1 MSAAV
6 PRELVN
12 RDVVVAE
19 LGVLRTLLRDGS
31 GGAVG
36 AGGAAGAG
44 GAETAAARA
53 ALEAARARLAG
64 PSTLD
69 ELAGG
74 FGLTPFERSVL
85 LLAAG
90 PELVAA
96 VAEELTAATGLP
108 RLTFGTA
115 LAVLPEAHW
124 SALTPPAPLRR
135 WSLVRLLDPSSP
147 TRSPLLVDERVLHH
161 LAGAGHLDEYL
172 AALSRPLAAPGPLPA
187 TLARCADA
195 VAAAWRLGRAA
206 RVHGPQPANV
216 QAVVAA
222 AADRAGL
229 HAVAVQARD
238 LPGEPLERD
247 RLVRRM
253 ERETVLGGLAWVVE
267 LSGSG
272 ARPDEAAGLGR
283 SLLGFDGPLAV
294 LAGAGA
300 GPSPEAGPS
309 DAVDVPVE
317 RLTLAER
324 RQTLRMTL
332 RQNGCLVPA
341 AETDLAAGV
350 FDLSLDDAGLVAR
363 EVSAGERLWAS
374 CRRRTRAGL
383 GDLAAVVV
391 PRARWDDLVLPGPVL
406 AQLRALTAAVRH
418 RTTVL
423 DDWGFAART
432 SRGLGSTA
440 LFAGPSGTGKT
451 MAAEVIA
458 GDLDLDLVHVDLSQV
473 VSKWVGETEKHLRR
487 VFDAAEDGGSVLLFD
502 EADAL
507 FGKRS
512 PVRDSHDRYANLEVG
527 YLLQRMEA
535 FHGLAILTTNARS
548 ALDPAFTRRLRS
560 IITFPYPDPALREAM
575 WRSAFPA
582 ATPVAGLDRA
592 RLASVDVPG
601 GGIAAIALTA
611 AYLGAGEGQ
620 VTEDHVR
627 VAARWELAKS
637 GRAAPRE
644 PTRDDRDER

>member
-6 PRELVN
+6 PRELAN

-19 LGVLRTLLRDGS
+19 LGVLRALLRGD
-31 GGAVG
+31 G
-36 AGGAAGAG
+36 AGPEPSAA
-44 GAETAAARA
+44 AEAARA
-53 ALEAARARLAG
+53 ALDAARGRLAR

-124 SALTPPAPLRR
+124 SALTPPGPLRR
-135 WSLVRLLDPSSP
+135 WSLIRLLDPSSP

-229 HAVAVQARD
+229 HAVAIQARD

-267 LSGSG
+267 LSG

-294 LAGAGA
+294 LAGGPSPL
-300 GPSPEAGPS
+300 PSPEAGPS

-324 RQTLRMTL
+324 RETLRMTL
-332 RQNGCLVPA
+332 RQNGCRTPA

-350 FDLSLDDAGLVAR
+350 FDLSLESAGIVGR
-363 EVSAGERLWAS
+363 EVAAGERLWAA

-406 AQLRALTAAVRH
+406 AQLRALAAAVRH

-527 YLLQRMEA
+527 YLLQRMES
-535 FHGLAILTTNARS
+535 FGGLAILTTNARS

-560 IITFPYPDPALREAM
+560 IITFPYPDPGLREAM

-582 ATPVAGLDRA
+582 ATPVAGLDRR

-611 AYLGAGEGQ
+611 AYLGADEGQ

-627 VAARWELAKS
+627 IAARWELAKS

-644 PTRDDRDER
+644 PARDDRDGR

>member
-1 MSAAV
+1 VTAAV

-19 LGVLRTLLRDGS
+19 LGVLRTLLR
-31 GGAVG
+31 
-36 AGGAAGAG
+36 GAAGQ
-44 GAETAAARA
+44 ETAAARA
-53 ALEAARARLAG
+53 ALDAARARLAG

-74 FGLTPFERSVL
+74 FGLTPFERAVL

-96 VAEELTAATGLP
+96 VAEELTAATGVP

-124 SALTPPAPLRR
+124 SALTPPGPLRR

-172 AALSRPLAAPGPLPA
+172 AALTRPLAAPGPLPA

-195 VAAAWRLGRAA
+195 VTAAWRLGRAA

-222 AADRAGL
+222 AADRSGL
-229 HAVAVQARD
+229 DAVAIAARD
-238 LPGEPLERD
+238 LPGEPLERE

-267 LSGSG
+267 LAG
-272 ARPDEAAGLGR
+272 ARPDDAAGLGR
-283 SLLGFDGPLAV
+283 SLLGFDGPLAM
-294 LAGAGA
+294 LAGAA
-300 GPSPEAGPS
+300 QEEGPS
-309 DAVDVPVE
+309 DAVDVPVS

-324 RQTLRMTL
+324 RETLRLAL
-332 RQNGCLVPA
+332 RQNGCRTPPG
-341 AETDLAAGV
+341 EIDLAAGV
-350 FDLSLDDAGLVAR
+350 FDLSLEDAGMVAR
-363 EVSAGERLWAS
+363 EVAAGQRLWAA

-383 GDLAAVVV
+383 GELAAVVV
-391 PRARWDDLVLPGPVL
+391 PRAGWDDLVLPGPVL
-406 AQLRALTAAVRH
+406 AQLRALAAAVRH

-487 VFDAAEDGGSVLLFD
+487 VFDAAEDGGAVLLFD

-527 YLLQRMEA
+527 YLLQRMEW
-535 FHGLAILTTNARS
+535 FRGLAILTTNARS
-548 ALDPAFTRRLRS
+548 SLDPAFTRRLRS
-560 IITFPYPDPALREAM
+560 IVTFPYPDPALREAM

-582 ATPVAGLDRA
+582 ATPAAGLDRG
-592 RLASVDVPG
+592 RLAAVDVPG

-611 AYLGAGEGQ
+611 AYLGAAEGQ
-620 VTEDHVR
+620 VTEEHVR
-627 VAARWELAKS
+627 TAARWELAKS
-637 GRAAPRE
+637 GQAAPGRPRAGGE
-644 PTRDDRDER
+644 PT

>member
-1 MSAAV
+1 
-6 PRELVN
+6 
-12 RDVVVAE
+12 
-19 LGVLRTLLRDGS
+19 
-31 GGAVG
+31 
-36 AGGAAGAG
+36 
-44 GAETAAARA
+44 
-53 ALEAARARLAG
+53 
-64 PSTLD
+64 
-69 ELAGG
+69 
-74 FGLTPFERSVL
+74 
-85 LLAAG
+85 
-90 PELVAA
+90 
-96 VAEELTAATGLP
+96 
-108 RLTFGTA
+108 
-115 LAVLPEAHW
+115 
-124 SALTPPAPLRR
+124 
-135 WSLVRLLDPSSP
+135 
-147 TRSPLLVDERVLHH
+147 
-161 LAGAGHLDEYL
+161 
-172 AALSRPLAAPGPLPA
+172 
-187 TLARCADA
+187 
-195 VAAAWRLGRAA
+195 
-206 RVHGPQPANV
+206 
-216 QAVVAA
+216 
-222 AADRAGL
+222 
-229 HAVAVQARD
+229 
-238 LPGEPLERD
+238 
-247 RLVRRM
+247 
-253 ERETVLGGLAWVVE
+253 
-267 LSGSG
+267 
-272 ARPDEAAGLGR
+272 
-283 SLLGFDGPLAV
+283 
-294 LAGAGA
+294 
-300 GPSPEAGPS
+300 
-309 DAVDVPVE
+309 VPVE

-332 RQNGCLVPA
+332 RQNRCRTSP

-350 FDLSLDDAGLVAR
+350 FDLSLESAGIVSR
-363 EVSAGERLWAS
+363 EVAAGERLWAA

-560 IITFPYPDPALREAM
+560 IITFPYPDPGLREAM

-592 RLASVDVPG
+592 RLAAVDVPG

-644 PTRDDRDER
+644 PARDDPDGR

>member
-6 PRELVN
+6 PRELAN

-19 LGVLRTLLRDGS
+19 LGVLRALLRG
-31 GGAVG
+31 GGAG
-36 AGGAAGAG
+36 PEGGGDTGPDA
-44 GAETAAARA
+44 AAARA
-53 ALEAARARLAG
+53 ALEAAQGRLAR

-124 SALTPPAPLRR
+124 SALTPPGPLRR
-135 WSLVRLLDPSSP
+135 WSLVRLGDPSSP

-229 HAVAVQARD
+229 HAVAIQARD

-267 LSGSG
+267 LSG
-272 ARPDEAAGLGR
+272 AQPDEAAGLGR

-294 LAGAGA
+294 LAGGPSPL
-300 GPSPEAGPS
+300 PSPEAGPS

-324 RQTLRMTL
+324 RETLRMTL
-332 RQNGCLVPA
+332 RQNGCRTPA

-350 FDLSLDDAGLVAR
+350 FDLSLESAGIVGR
-363 EVSAGERLWAS
+363 EVAAGERLWAA

-406 AQLRALTAAVRH
+406 AQLRALAAAVRH

-527 YLLQRMEA
+527 YLLQRMES
-535 FHGLAILTTNARS
+535 FHGLAVLTTNARS

-560 IITFPYPDPALREAM
+560 IITFPYPDPGLREAM

-582 ATPVAGLDRA
+582 ATPVAGLDR
-592 RLASVDVPG
+592 RQLASVDVPG

-611 AYLGAGEGQ
+611 AYLGAGEGGE

-627 VAARWELAKS
+627 IAARWELAKS

-644 PTRDDRDER
+644 PARDDRGGR